1 MIDKSLI
8 FQELGG
14 MAVVWCGGDSD
25 AGDLAR
31 VAQMVT
37 DQNVRILSV
46 VPDAVH
52 VLWPWLEKTDVK
64 IMGRFYFPDTK
75 ITEEQIS
82 DVTVRIN
89 AMFKNGANGAQVFLP
104 YGALSNLVEQTHV
117 IRDDLFFNK
126 DLSIG
131 IDICEIGAENYKDL
145 FEDLKKIN
153 ASSLVLFMTKDD
165 GNKSDFVGRMYG
177 LLNTWVADFNGVLH
191 FYFGADFMRIEQA
204 RRLVESIRPE
214 LAKKVKFFVN
224 V

>member
-8 FQELGG
+8 FQELGDA
-14 MAVVWCGGDSD
+14 AVVWCGGDSD
-25 AGDLAR
+25 SGELAQ
-31 VAQMVT
+31 VAQMVAERGV
-37 DQNVRILSV
+37 DILSV
-46 VPDAVH
+46 VPDAVR
-52 VLWPWLEKTDVK
+52 VLWPGLEKENVK
-64 IMGRFYFPDTK
+64 IMGRFYFPDIK

-89 AMFKNGANGAQVFLP
+89 AMFKNGGSGAQVFLP

-131 IDICEIGAENYKDL
+131 VDICEIDAENYNEL
-145 FEDLKKIN
+145 FEELKKIN

-165 GNKSDFVGRMYG
+165 GNKSDFVGRLYG
-177 LLNTWVADFNGVLH
+177 LLNTWDADFNGALH

-204 RRLVESIRPE
+204 KRLVESIRPE